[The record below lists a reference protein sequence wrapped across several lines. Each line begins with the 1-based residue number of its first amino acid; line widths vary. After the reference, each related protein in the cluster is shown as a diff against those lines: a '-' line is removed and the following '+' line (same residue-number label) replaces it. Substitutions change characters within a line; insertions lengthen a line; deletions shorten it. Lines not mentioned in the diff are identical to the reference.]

1 MNYLVIGGSFGIGK
15 SIVDILSQDSTNTI
29 YVCNRTS
36 TEELK
41 ANIKF
46 QYFDV
51 LDDSKISFELS
62 DVIDGVVYCPGSI
75 NLKPFGRLSE
85 QDFLNEYKLNVL
97 GAIKVLQYALPNLRK
112 SPNASIVLFS
122 TVAAKIGMPF
132 HSSIASAKGA
142 IEGLTRSLAAE
153 FAPSIRVN
161 AIAPSLTSTRL
172 SEKLL
177 NTVEKMEASNKRH
190 PLNKYGK
197 PQDLAE
203 AACFLLS
210 EKSSWITGQV
220 LAVDGGLSSLKV

>member
-15 SIVDILSQDSTNTI
+15 SIVDILSQDSINTI

-62 DVIDGVVYCPGSI
+62 DIIDGVVYCPGSI

-97 GAIKVLQYALPNLRK
+97 GAIKVLNYVLPNLKK
-112 SPNASIVLFS
+112 SSNASIILFS

-153 FAPSIRVN
+153 FAPLIRVN

-177 NTVEKMEASNKRH
+177 NTSEKMEASNKRH
-190 PLNKYGK
+190 PLNKYGQ